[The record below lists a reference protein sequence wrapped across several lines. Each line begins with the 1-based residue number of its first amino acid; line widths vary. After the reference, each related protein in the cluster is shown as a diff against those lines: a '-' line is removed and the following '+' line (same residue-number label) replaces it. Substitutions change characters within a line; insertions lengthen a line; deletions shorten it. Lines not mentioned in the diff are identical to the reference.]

1 MNLNVSLVPFREE
14 HISLTFEWIQ
24 DPDFQQLFLMRDRP
38 TWEGHIKYFDRIL
51 KDPAQRVYAILAESR
66 HVGNCG
72 MKNISLKEGELWI
85 YIGDPRMRGKG
96 IANHATRLLAAKGFI
111 ELGLEKI
118 IVHVADFN
126 VSAIKLYKKLGFI
139 EVLVSD
145 NSKDWANRGCNIIR
159 MELKKQT

>member
-1 MNLNVSLVPFREE
+1 M
-14 HISLTFEWIQ
+14 TFEWIQ

-51 KDPAQRVYAILAESR
+51 KDPAQRVYAILSESR

-85 YIGDPRMRGKG
+85 YIGEARMRGKG
-96 IANHATRLLAAKGFI
+96 IASHATRLLAAKGFL

-126 VSAIKLYKKLGFI
+126 VSAVKLYKKLGFV
-139 EVLVSD
+139 EVQVSD
-145 NSKDWANRGCNIIR
+145 NSKEWKNRGCNIIR